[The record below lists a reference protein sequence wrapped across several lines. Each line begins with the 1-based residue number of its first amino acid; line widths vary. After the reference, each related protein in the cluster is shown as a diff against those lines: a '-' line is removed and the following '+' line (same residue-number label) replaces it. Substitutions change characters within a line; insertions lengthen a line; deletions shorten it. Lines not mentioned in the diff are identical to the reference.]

1 MAHQANAT
9 RNAIAPGDD
18 PGSRA
23 ARAATGG
30 VSVAAGR
37 KGFKAGLDDVRER
50 MRSLGLGYD
59 EIAAEVARRHR
70 LRPRESYR
78 LAWG

>member
-18 PGSRA
+18 PCSRA

-59 EIAAEVARRHR
+59 GHATLKWPHF
-70 LRPRESYR
+70 LR
-78 LAWG
+78 